1 MVLQIDNSL
10 DDKDWQILKLLQQN
24 ARLSYAELSRSVGL
38 SRPTV
43 IERIRRLE
51 EIDAITGYQARVNPR
66 QVGLPILAFM
76 RLTVTGTD
84 YGHVVKA
91 IQNIP
96 DVLEC
101 HCITG
106 NDCYILK
113 VAVPSI
119 ESLEKLIKR
128 LTPYGSLVTSVILSS
143 PVENSVVQSPT
154 EK

>member
-1 MVLQIDNSL
+1 
-10 DDKDWQILKLLQQN
+10 
-24 ARLSYAELSRSVGL
+24 
-38 SRPTV
+38 
-43 IERIRRLE
+43 
-51 EIDAITGYQARVNPR
+51 
-66 QVGLPILAFM
+66 M

>member
-106 NDCYILK
+106 NDCSRISHKLNSR
-113 VAVPSI
+113 PNLEH
-119 ESLEKLIKR
+119 ESKRFFLINKISDISTQLEA
-128 LTPYGSLVTSVILSS
+128 
-143 PVENSVVQSPT
+143 
-154 EK
+154 